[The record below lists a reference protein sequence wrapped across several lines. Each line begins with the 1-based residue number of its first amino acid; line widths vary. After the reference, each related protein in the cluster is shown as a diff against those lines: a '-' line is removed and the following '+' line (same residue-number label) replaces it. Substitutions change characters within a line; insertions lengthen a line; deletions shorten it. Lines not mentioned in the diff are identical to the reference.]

1 MVCGIICD
9 NIPHFEKEGY
19 LKRFFV
25 CRKGMVISMQIEIN
39 NLCKVVD
46 GKYLVKDISL
56 KFESGKI
63 YGIVGQNG
71 SGKTVLFKL
80 LLGLM
85 NKTSGEITVDG
96 KVQKGF
102 MKDVGF
108 IIERPNLIPYYSA
121 YNNLKFISSYKGKVD
136 KQKIIKS
143 LELVGL
149 SPKEKKKV
157 KNYSLGMKQKVAI
170 AMAIMDDPGIL
181 ILDEPL
187 NAVDDSSV
195 KKIRQIILEYKE
207 KDRIVLIASHYKD
220 DIDYLCDVVYQMK
233 DGEVN

>member
-1 MVCGIICD
+1 M
-9 NIPHFEKEGY
+9 
-19 LKRFFV
+19 L
-25 CRKGMVISMQIEIN
+25 IEVN
-39 NLCKVVD
+39 NLSKVVD
-46 GKYLVKDISL
+46 GNYLVKDINL

-85 NKTSGEITVDG
+85 NKSSGEITVDG
-96 KVQKGF
+96 EVQKGF

-121 YNNLKFISSYKGKVD
+121 YNNLKFISSYKGKVNKD
-136 KQKIIKS
+136 RIIKS

-149 SPKEKKKV
+149 SADEKKRV

-170 AMAIMDDPGIL
+170 AMAIMDEPKIL

-187 NAVDDSSV
+187 NAIDDVSV

-207 KDRIVLIASHYKD
+207 RDRIVLIASHYKD
-220 DIDYLCDVVYQMK
+220 DIDYLCDKVYEMK
-233 DGEVN
+233 DGEIQN